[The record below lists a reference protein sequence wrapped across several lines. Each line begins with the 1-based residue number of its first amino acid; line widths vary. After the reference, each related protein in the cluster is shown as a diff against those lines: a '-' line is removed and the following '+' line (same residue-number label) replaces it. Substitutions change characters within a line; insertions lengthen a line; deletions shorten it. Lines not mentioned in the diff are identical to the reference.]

1 MFGYARGAEITFDFL
16 STHKTK
22 FLNNY
27 FSTFLYMFG
36 YASVTEINFIL

>member
-22 FLNNY
+22 FLNY